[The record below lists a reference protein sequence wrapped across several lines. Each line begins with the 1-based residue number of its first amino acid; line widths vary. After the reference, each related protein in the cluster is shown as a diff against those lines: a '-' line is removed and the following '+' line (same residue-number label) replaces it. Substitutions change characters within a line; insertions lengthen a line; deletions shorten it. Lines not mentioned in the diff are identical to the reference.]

1 MNRAPDVDA
10 TQAPPLEIAHVLF
23 LDIVAYS
30 RLRMDQQ
37 QRIIRDLQDSV
48 RATAEF
54 ARAQNLDQLIL
65 LPTGDGMALV
75 FFRDPEAPV
84 RCALELTKILREK
97 PEIQLRMGLHAGPVY
112 RIADINANRNVAG
125 GGINI
130 AQRVMDCGDAG
141 HILVSKAMADVLREL
156 SSWNEQLRDLGEAE
170 VKHGVRVHLFN
181 LCTGEAGNPAL
192 PQKLRAAQAVNAPV
206 HEDSGNA
213 ISKRR
218 VFAGAATAVVILSVV
233 ATVFFLRTPK
243 VHALT
248 EKDTVVLA
256 DFDNSTNDPVFDDTM
271 KEALTVE
278 IEQSPFFN
286 TLSEQKIRE
295 TLQLMGQPADQRLT
309 KDLAR
314 QVCIRAGCKAILDGR
329 ISKGDTEY
337 VVALSASNC
346 ASGES
351 LARGLTRAANKDA
364 ILDALGKNADALR
377 SKLGE
382 SLTSIRKY
390 DAPLEQA
397 TTPSLDALN
406 AFTLATKTQREKG
419 DAASIVHYKRAIDL
433 DSNFALAYSGLATAY
448 SHLGQVNAAGEN
460 ARKAY
465 DLRAHVS
472 EREKLRIAAFYHTYV
487 TGNVS
492 EAINAY
498 ELWSQSYPR
507 DSLPHAGLANLFG
520 ALGQYDKGI
529 AESRT
534 ALDLDPDASV
544 NYSDLAGNYSALGQR
559 AQAKQVLDQ
568 ASQKV
573 DSTVLRLTRYQ
584 FAFLEHDSA
593 TMAAQVAWAAH
604 KPGEGLL
611 LSADSDTAAYFGRL
625 HKARA
630 LSRRA
635 AEASDRSDMAEN
647 AAVWEGNAAL
657 READFGNREAAI
669 LGAEAAAARSSGKQV
684 WALAALTFARAGDAA
699 RAERLAQKLQQNYPD
714 DTLLRYYWLPVVR
727 ASLALN
733 RGDGKAAIAL
743 LQDAAPYDL
752 ANPFPVTASPIGNM
766 YSVYLRGLA
775 YMQTGDANAAAAEFR
790 KVLEQ
795 KGVVMNG
802 WVGPL
807 SQAEL
812 ARALAQQ
819 GETAKARSAYEEF
832 FALWKDADPDIPI
845 LKQFR
850 ADSAKLHKP

>member
-1 MNRAPDVDA
+1 MNRAPEVDA

-30 RLRMDQQ
+30 RLRMNQQ

-84 RCALELTKILREK
+84 RCALELTKILRER
-97 PEIQLRMGLHAGPVY
+97 PEIQLRMGLHTGPVY

-170 VKHGVRVHLFN
+170 VKHSVRVHLFN
-181 LCTGEAGNPAL
+181 LCAGEAGNPAL
-192 PQKLRAAQAVNAPV
+192 PQKLRAAQTAKAPALK
-206 HEDSGNA
+206 DSGSA
-213 ISKRR
+213 TSKRR
-218 VFAGAATAVVILSVV
+218 FIAGTVTAVVILSVV

-346 ASGES
+346 TSGES

-390 DAPLEQA
+390 DTPLEQA

-406 AFTLATKTQREKG
+406 AFTLATKMQREKG

-448 SHLGQVNAAGEN
+448 SHLGLVNAAGEN

-465 DLRAHVS
+465 DLRGHVS

-559 AQAKQVLDQ
+559 PQAKQVLDQ

-625 HKARA
+625 RKARA
-630 LSRRA
+630 LSQRA
-635 AEASDRSDMAEN
+635 AEASDRSDMAEST
-647 AAVWEGNAAL
+647 AVWEGNAAL

-669 LGAEAAAARSSGKQV
+669 RGAEAAAARSNGKQV

-752 ANPFPVTASPIGNM
+752 ASPFPVTASPIGNM

-775 YMQTGDANAAAAEFR
+775 YLQAGDANAAAAEFR
-790 KVLEQ
+790 KVVEQ

-819 GETAKARSAYEEF
+819 GDTAKARSAYEDF

-850 ADSAKLHKP
+850 ADSATLH